1 MRLRMHYSDIYK
13 RVNVKNP
20 KSVNVVFPNSASI
33 YEALVEAEN
42 KGYII
47 PRLYGITENMK
58 KLAEE
63 AGLTKAVYIEA
74 GTPEEAIGAAIA
86 DIRNGFGDVLMKGDI
101 STASYL
107 SPVLDREKGLRK
119 GNVLSHIAIGDS
131 PGYHKLLFLTD
142 GAINIVP
149 DLDKKR
155 AITDNAIELAE
166 RLLKRKPKIAFAA
179 VVEKLNPKM
188 PETLD
193 ARKLAEE
200 YTAKGYEAEGPMA
213 LDVILNADAAKKK
226 GIDSK
231 ISGDVDIIVFPEI
244 TVGNFMLKAMIELQ
258 HAPVGGLV
266 MGAQV
271 PLILLSRSDRPSEK
285 LNSIVL
291 SLIE

>member
-1 MRLRMHYSDIYK
+1 MHYKDIYE
-13 RVNVKNP
+13 RINVKDP
-20 KSVNVVFPNSASI
+20 KSVNVVFPNSPSI
-33 YEALVEAEN
+33 FEALAEAGN
-42 KGYII
+42 NGYII
-47 PRLYGITENMK
+47 PRLYGIPEHMK
-58 KLAEE
+58 KLAKD
-63 AGLTKAVYIEA
+63 AGLKHAIYIEA
-74 GTPEEAIGAAIA
+74 GTPEDAVWAAIA
-86 DIRNGFGDVLMKGDI
+86 DIRDGKGDAMMKGDI
-101 STASYL
+101 PTASFL
-107 SPVLDREKGLRK
+107 SPVLDRDKGLRK
-119 GNVLSHIAIGDS
+119 GDILSHIAVGDS

-149 DLDKKR
+149 DLNKKR

-166 RLLKRKPKIAFAA
+166 KILKRKPKIAFAA

-188 PETLD
+188 PETID
-193 ARKLAEE
+193 ARTLAEE
-200 YTAKGYEAEGPMA
+200 YTDKGYEAEGPMA
-213 LDVILNADAAKKK
+213 LDVILNAEAAKKK

-231 ISGDVDIIVFPEI
+231 ISGDVDIIVFHEI
-244 TVGNFMLKAMIELQ
+244 TVGNYMLKAMIELQ

>member
-1 MRLRMHYSDIYK
+1 MHYNDIYE
-13 RVNVKNP
+13 RINVKNP
-20 KSVNVVFPNSASI
+20 KSINVVFPNSPSI
-33 YEALVEAEN
+33 YEALAEAAN

-47 PRLYGITENMK
+47 PRLYGIKENMNK
-58 KLAEE
+58 FAEA
-63 AGLTKAVYIEA
+63 AGLKNGVFINAA
-74 GTPEEAIGAAIA
+74 TPEEAVWAAIA
-86 DIRNGFGDVLMKGDI
+86 DAREGTGDALMKGDI
-101 STASYL
+101 STAGYL

-119 GNVLSHIAIGDS
+119 GDILSHIAVGDS

-166 RLLKRKPKIAFAA
+166 KVLKRKPKIAFAA
-179 VVEKLNPKM
+179 VVEKLNPKL

-213 LDVILNADAAKKK
+213 LDVILNAEAAKKK

-231 ISGDVDIIVFPEI
+231 ISGDVDIIVFHEI
-244 TVGNFMLKAMIELQ
+244 TVGNYMLKAMIELQ

-266 MGAQV
+266 MGAKI

>member
-1 MRLRMHYSDIYK
+1 MHYSDIYQ
-13 RVNVKNP
+13 RINVKNP
-20 KSVNVVFPNSASI
+20 KSINVVFPNSPSI
-33 YEALVEAEN
+33 FEALSEAAN

-47 PRLYGITENMK
+47 PRLYGNTETMK
-58 KLAEE
+58 KLAED
-63 AGLTKAVYIEA
+63 AGLNNGVYIEA
-74 GTPEEAIGAAIA
+74 DSPETAVWTAISDAREGK
-86 DIRNGFGDVLMKGDI
+86 GDALMKGDI

-107 SPVLDREKGLRK
+107 SPVLDRDKGLRK
-119 GNVLSHIAIGDS
+119 GDLLSHIAVGDS

-142 GAINIVP
+142 GAINIKP
-149 DLDKKR
+149 DVDKKR
-155 AITDNAIELAE
+155 AITENAIELAE
-166 RLLKRKPKIAFAA
+166 RILQRKPKIAFAA

-193 ARKLAEE
+193 ARQLAEE
-200 YTAKGYEAEGPMA
+200 FTAKGYEAEGPMA
-213 LDVILNADAAKKK
+213 LDVILNAEAAKKK

-244 TVGNFMLKAMIELQ
+244 TIGNFMLKSMIELQ

>member
-1 MRLRMHYSDIYK
+1 MHYKDIYERINLK
-13 RVNVKNP
+13 DP
-20 KSVNVVFPNSASI
+20 KSVNVVFPNSPSI
-33 YEALVEAEN
+33 FEALAEAGN

-47 PRLYGITENMK
+47 PRLFGVVENMK
-58 KLAEE
+58 KLA
-63 AGLTKAVYIEA
+63 ADSGLKKAEFIEA
-74 GTPEEAIGAAIA
+74 ETAEDAIWAAIA
-86 DIRNGFGDVLMKGDI
+86 DAREGKGDALMKGDI
-101 STASYL
+101 STAAYL

-119 GNVLSHIAIGDS
+119 GGVLSHIAVGDS

-166 RLLKRKPKIAFAA
+166 RVLKRKPKIAFAA
-179 VVEKLNPKM
+179 VVEKLNPKI
-188 PETLD
+188 PETLE
-193 ARKLAEE
+193 ARQLAEE

-213 LDVILNADAAKKK
+213 LDVILNAEAAKKK

-231 ISGDVDIIVFPEI
+231 ISGDVDIIVFHEI
-244 TVGNFMLKAMIELQ
+244 TVGNYMLKSMIELQ
-258 HAPVGGLV
+258 KAPVGGLV
-266 MGAQV
+266 MGAQI

>member
-1 MRLRMHYSDIYK
+1 
-13 RVNVKNP
+13 
-20 KSVNVVFPNSASI
+20 
-33 YEALVEAEN
+33 
-42 KGYII
+42 
-47 PRLYGITENMK
+47 MK
-58 KLAEE
+58 KLAKD
-63 AGLTKAVYIEA
+63 AGLKHAIYIEA
-74 GTPEEAIGAAIA
+74 GTPEDAVWAAIA
-86 DIRNGFGDVLMKGDI
+86 DIRDGKGDAMMKGDI
-101 STASYL
+101 PTASFL
-107 SPVLDREKGLRK
+107 SPVLDRDKGLRK
-119 GNVLSHIAIGDS
+119 GDILSHIAVGDS

-149 DLDKKR
+149 DLNKKR

-166 RLLKRKPKIAFAA
+166 KILKRKPKIAFAA

-188 PETLD
+188 PETID
-193 ARKLAEE
+193 ARTLAEE
-200 YTAKGYEAEGPMA
+200 YTDKGYEAEGPMA
-213 LDVILNADAAKKK
+213 LDVILNAEAAKKK

-231 ISGDVDIIVFPEI
+231 ISGDVDIIVFHEI
-244 TVGNFMLKAMIELQ
+244 TVGNYMLKAMIELQ

>member
-1 MRLRMHYSDIYK
+1 
-13 RVNVKNP
+13 
-20 KSVNVVFPNSASI
+20 
-33 YEALVEAEN
+33 
-42 KGYII
+42 
-47 PRLYGITENMK
+47 MK
-58 KLAEE
+58 KLAKD
-63 AGLTKAVYIEA
+63 AGLKHAIYIEA
-74 GTPEEAIGAAIA
+74 GTPEDAVWAAIA
-86 DIRNGFGDVLMKGDI
+86 DIRDGKGDAMMKGDI
-101 STASYL
+101 PTASFL
-107 SPVLDREKGLRK
+107 SPVLDRDKGLRK
-119 GNVLSHIAIGDS
+119 GDILSHIAVGDS

-149 DLDKKR
+149 DLNKKR

-166 RLLKRKPKIAFAA
+166 RILKRKPKIAFAA

-188 PETLD
+188 PETID
-193 ARKLAEE
+193 ARTLAEE

-213 LDVILNADAAKKK
+213 LDVILNAEAAKKK
-226 GIDSK
+226 SIDSK
-231 ISGDVDIIVFPEI
+231 ISGDVDIIVFHEI
-244 TVGNFMLKAMIELQ
+244 TVGNYMLKAMIELQ